1 MLTDQSQKTVRH
13 NKEDAMKSI
22 LLPIDQSEQMASA
35 LETARLLAN
44 LFASTVEGVALRPA
58 FAEIV
63 APDPIVA
70 VTIPPADWNETEFCR
85 AVRQTFD
92 AFAAA
97 RPADSDNSAR
107 FRWRGGS
114 AIEDG
119 ALGSLA
125 RVYDVTVLSRPGN
138 RGARM
143 SALEAALFDS
153 GRPVL
158 MAPPTPPK
166 TFAQSVV
173 IHWNA
178 STETARC
185 ILFALPILR
194 KAKRVLLLS
203 VEGHIVPGPSAKD
216 ALGHLEVNGIVATEK
231 TVVPRS
237 GRPGEAILAEA
248 KAQGADL
255 LIKGAYT
262 QSRLRQMIFGGA
274 TSHILAA
281 AELPVFFAH

>member
-1 MLTDQSQKTVRH
+1 
-13 NKEDAMKSI
+13 MKSI
-22 LLPIDQSEQMASA
+22 LLPIDQSEQMPSA

-44 LFASTVEGVALRPA
+44 LFEGTVEGVALRPA

-85 AVRQTFD
+85 GVRQTFD
-92 AFAAA
+92 GFATAHPGGQA
-97 RPADSDNSAR
+97 SGAR

-114 AIEDG
+114 AIEDST
-119 ALGSLA
+119 LGSLA
-125 RVYDVTVLSRPGN
+125 RVYDVTVLSRPGT

-153 GRPVL
+153 GRPIL
-158 MAPPTPPK
+158 MAPPAPPRS
-166 TFAQSVV
+166 FGENVV

-178 STETARC
+178 STETARA
-185 ILFALPILR
+185 ILLALPILR
-194 KAKRVLLLS
+194 HAKRVLLLGI
-203 VEGHIVPGPSAKD
+203 EGHIVPGPSAKD
-216 ALGHLEVNGIVATEK
+216 ALGHLEINGITASQK

-274 TSHILAA
+274 TSHILSA